1 MPRTTSKTNSK
12 SYTTA
17 PPPMKTSPPLPLQIH
32 PPPMRTPTPLQS
44 HPPSMF
50 DTIKQGFSFGVG
62 SSIAHNMV
70 NSIFG
75 PKNKDENVIK
85 KEVSNETKLTSD
97 KIYEI
102 YNKCL
107 EKNDNNIDCNI
118 LLQSSF

>member
-1 MPRTTSKTNSK
+1 MPRTTSKPNSQPPIRI
-12 SYTTA
+12 
-17 PPPMKTSPPLPLQIH
+17 PPPPLQSH
-32 PPPMRTPTPLQS
+32 PSSSMRTQPPPLQS

-62 SSIAHNMV
+62 SSIAH
-70 NSIFG
+70 SIFG
-75 PKNKDENVIK
+75 AKNKDENVNK
-85 KEVSNETKLTSD
+85 KEASNETKLTSD

-118 LLQSSF
+118 MLQSSF